1 MPREARQAAYSL
13 GRNAER
19 IAALWLR
26 LKGYR
31 VIARGVRTALGE
43 IDLVVRRGQVL
54 AFVEVKARQELDTA
68 AAAITPRQRGRIVR
82 AAEAF
87 RLKHEGLAR
96 LAPRFDAVLLRPGR
110 LPRHVPDAWR
120 P

>member
-68 AAAITPRQRGRIVR
+68 AAAITPRLSLI
-82 AAEAF
+82 
-87 RLKHEGLAR
+87 HI
-96 LAPRFDAVLLRPGR
+96 
-110 LPRHVPDAWR
+110 
-120 P
+120 